1 MKIML
6 RSLIIAGIIMFGPVC
21 SATAQNKQAVGW
33 VERVCIYPGGLVF
46 RAKLDTGAKN
56 SSLNA
61 SHITEFK
68 RDGEQWVR
76 FEVTDLH
83 DNTVTIERKVHRVAK
98 IKNNH
103 GRPQERLAV
112 LLGICLG
119 NSYREAEVNLVDR
132 SSFNYQIL
140 IGRSFMRGNVMVD
153 PSKKYTTKP
162 TCSGM
167 PSQ

>member
-76 FEVTDLH
+76 FQITDLH

>member
-6 RSLIIAGIIMFGPVC
+6 RSLIIAGIIIGPVY
-21 SATAQNKQAVGW
+21 SATAQNKQVVGW
-33 VERVCIYPGGLVF
+33 VERVRIYPGGLVF

-61 SHITEFK
+61 SHITDFK

-83 DNTVTIERKVHRVAK
+83 DNIVTIERKVHRVAK

-132 SSFNYQIL
+132 SSFIYQIL

-167 PSQ
+167 PGQ